1 MRPEIRLYV
10 RMKVAG
16 IKVILL
22 VRALRALVK
31 SPFCPQ
37 RFTSVHSEATETP
50 ALAIFT
56 EWTHEKRRKYKV
68 NTSGPPPNI
77 NKRI

>member
-1 MRPEIRLYV
+1 
-10 RMKVAG
+10 MKLKDM
-16 IKVILL
+16 KVILL

-37 RFTSVHSEATETP
+37 RFTSVQSEATDDP

-56 EWTHEKRRKYKV
+56 EWEHELKRKYKV
-68 NTSGPPPNI
+68 NTSGLLRQINNI
-77 NKRI
+77 VYVKK